1 MDPIHPRI
9 TQIISMP
16 TSPRFHAPL
25 HPLHSASF
33 NSCQPPMTEALCR
46 TLLALCHTL
55 LTLCHTLCTLSH
67 SWHFVTL
74 LALCHTLG
82 TLLHS
87 WHFAICL
94 ARLTA
99 LYLQILPTLAPLSL
113 GTLNTARLS
122 VGVGDQCLSYLVTH
136 SPTHNVKCVLPY
148 LYGHLTH
155 FHFLSSHTH
164 THTHTHTRPHTHTHT
179 HIHTHTHTHTHITHT
194 YTARF
199 SVGVGH
205 RCLSYAA
212 CRVGPENELQHP
224 GHQQAHGLSAAQV
237 G

>member
-82 TLLHS
+82 TLSHS
-87 WHFAICL
+87 WHFVTL
-94 ARLTA
+94 FA
-99 LYLQILPTLAPLSL
+99 LCHLL
-113 GTLNTARLS
+113 GTS
-122 VGVGDQCLSYLVTH
+122 YGVVSSNLTNLGSTLPWHLKH
-136 SPTHNVKCVLPY
+136 STP
-148 LYGHLTH
+148 
-155 FHFLSSHTH
+155 
-164 THTHTHTRPHTHTHT
+164 
-179 HIHTHTHTHTHITHT
+179 
-194 YTARF
+194 F
-199 SVGVGH
+199 SWCG
-205 RCLSYAA
+205 
-212 CRVGPENELQHP
+212 
-224 GHQQAHGLSAAQV
+224 
-237 G
+237 